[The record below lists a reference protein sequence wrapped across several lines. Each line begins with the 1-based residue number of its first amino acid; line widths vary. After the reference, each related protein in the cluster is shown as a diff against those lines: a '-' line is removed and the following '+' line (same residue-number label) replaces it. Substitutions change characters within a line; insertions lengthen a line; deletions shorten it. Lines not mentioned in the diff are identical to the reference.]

1 MHQFTVASTLRL
13 MGNTLRLHPMM
24 AIYMFMQFMMKGQPT
39 DEWAAVQ
46 YVIFSFLKTGVYVTV
61 DWGYSLSNSNCNFCM
76 YVHCSQSSV
85 VVINWA
91 SHHCDHMWAE
101 FQSISN

>member
-1 MHQFTVASTLRL
+1 

-46 YVIFSFLKTGVYVTV
+46 YVIFSFLKTEVYVYVTN
-61 DWGYSLSNSNCNFCM
+61 DWGYTLSNSNCDF
-76 YVHCSQSSV
+76 YVHCSQASV
-85 VVINWA
+85 LYINGT
-91 SHHCDHMWAE
+91 SHNSDLMWAE